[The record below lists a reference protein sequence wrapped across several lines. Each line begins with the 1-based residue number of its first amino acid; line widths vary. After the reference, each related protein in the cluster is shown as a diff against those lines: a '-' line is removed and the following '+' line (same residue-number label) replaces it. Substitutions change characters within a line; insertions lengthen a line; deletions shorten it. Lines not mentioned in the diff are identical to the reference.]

1 MAQQYQLQLKG
12 FVGGIDFDRNYVDYV
27 LAQNDEQPVAVLIDS
42 LGGNLATALSIASAF
57 RNHGNVSAHFVGM
70 NASAAT
76 IAALGAKHVS
86 MDASAMY
93 LVHKCSSEI
102 FQYGN
107 LNADDIASL
116 IKDLKATK
124 SDLEKLDSNIAEMYA
139 RKCKKP
145 AFDLLALMKAGG
157 WLTAKEALEW
167 GFVDEV
173 TDYED
178 ESAPKLTD
186 AVASAM
192 ASAGMPIPNV
202 PMADEQSAFGKFIA
216 AITSLFRKEDINKP
230 TTQTLTPTMHTFTEI
245 CAVLSMENI
254 TSTDGAITLSVQQ
267 VQAIED
273 ALGSGKKREHDLQE
287 EVKALRKAP
296 ADSTTQVID
305 TEKHGAQQEEK
316 SYAEQYVDSYNG
328 ARQLLAEIGK

>member
-145 AFDLLALMKAGG
+145 ACDLLALMKAGG

-230 TTQTLTPTMHTFTEI
+230 TTQTLTPTMHTFSEI
-245 CAVLSMENI
+245 CAVLAMENI
-254 TSTDGAITLSVQQ
+254 TSTDGVITLSVQQ

>member
-57 RNHGNVSAHFVGM
+57 RVHGNVSAHFVGM

-76 IAALGAKHVS
+76 IAALGARHVS

-102 FQYGN
+102 FQFGN

-124 SDLEKLDSNIAEMYA
+124 NDLEKLDSNIAEMYA
-139 RKCKKP
+139 NKCKKP
-145 AFDLLALMKAGG
+145 ASDLLALMKAGG
-157 WLTAKEALEW
+157 WLSAKEALEW

-173 TDYED
+173 TDYEN
-178 ESAPKLTD
+178 ESAPRLTD

-202 PMADEQSAFGKFIA
+202 PMADEQSAFGKFIT
-216 AITSLFRKEDINKP
+216 AITSLFKNRQSN
-230 TTQTLTPTMHTFTEI
+230 TPNQQNPITTMHNFSNICEI
-245 CAVLSMENI
+245 LSVENI
-254 TSTDGAITLSVQQ
+254 ADTDGNVSLSVEQ
-267 VQAIED
+267 VMKIED
-273 ALGSGKKREHDLQE
+273 GLCAAHSREAELAEQLD
-287 EVKALRKAP
+287 ALRKAP
-296 ADSTTQVID
+296 ADTTTQVVSSEAN
-305 TEKHGAQQEEK
+305 TPSATAEK
-316 SYAEQYVDSYNG
+316 SD
-328 ARQLLAEIGK
+328 AEIYCDTVNNARSLFFNLP

>member
-145 AFDLLALMKAGG
+145 ACDLLALMKAGG

-230 TTQTLTPTMHTFTEI
+230 TTQTLTPTMHTFSEI
-245 CAVLSMENI
+245 CAVLAMENI
-254 TSTDGAITLSVQQ
+254 TSTDGVITLSVQQ

-305 TEKHGAQQEEK
+305 TEKHGARQEEK

>member
-145 AFDLLALMKAGG
+145 ACDLLALMKAGG

-216 AITSLFRKEDINKP
+216 AITSLFRNKQDENLPIINN
-230 TTQTLTPTMHTFTEI
+230 TTMHKFSLLCAILEI
-245 CAVLSMENI
+245 ESIAA
-254 TSTDGAITLSVQQ
+254 TDGAITITVA
-267 VQAIED
+267 QAQAVED
-273 ALGSGKKREHDLQE
+273 ALNASKQREQSLE
-287 EVKALRKAP
+287 NEITALRKAP
-296 ADSTTQVID
+296 ADTTTQVVD
-305 TEKHGAQQEEK
+305 GDKRDLPSHEEK
-316 SYAEQYVDSYNG
+316 SDAEMYVETYNS
-328 ARQLLAEIGK
+328 ATKLFNNLP

>member
-145 AFDLLALMKAGG
+145 ACDLLALMKAGG

-202 PMADEQSAFGKFIA
+202 PMADDQSAFGKFIA
-216 AITSLFRKEDINKP
+216 AITSLFRNKQAEEYTPIINN
-230 TTQTLTPTMHTFTEI
+230 TTMHKFSLL
-245 CAVLSMENI
+245 CAILEAESI
-254 TSTDGAITLSVQQ
+254 AATDGVITITVAQA
-267 VQAIED
+267 QAIED
-273 ALGSGKKREHDLQE
+273 TLIANKQREQSLE
-287 EVKALRKAP
+287 NEITALRKAP
-296 ADSTTQVID
+296 ADTTTQVVDGDKRD
-305 TEKHGAQQEEK
+305 THLHEEK
-316 SYAEQYVDSYNG
+316 SDAEMYVEAYNS
-328 ARQLLAEIGK
+328 ASKLFNNLP

>member
-145 AFDLLALMKAGG
+145 ACDLLALMKAGG

-245 CAVLSMENI
+245 CAVLAMENI

>member
-145 AFDLLALMKAGG
+145 ACDLLALMKAGG

-216 AITSLFRKEDINKP
+216 AITSLFRNKQAEEYTPIINN
-230 TTQTLTPTMHTFTEI
+230 TTMHKFSLL
-245 CAVLSMENI
+245 CAILEAESI
-254 TSTDGAITLSVQQ
+254 AATDGVITITVAQA
-267 VQAIED
+267 QAIED
-273 ALGSGKKREHDLQE
+273 TLIANKQREQSLE
-287 EVKALRKAP
+287 NEITALRKAP
-296 ADSTTQVID
+296 ADTTTQVVDGDKHD
-305 TEKHGAQQEEK
+305 THLHEEK
-316 SYAEQYVDSYNG
+316 SDAEMYVEAYNS
-328 ARQLLAEIGK
+328 ASKLFNNLP

>member
-145 AFDLLALMKAGG
+145 ACDLLKLMKAGG

-216 AITSLFRKEDINKP
+216 AITSLFRNKQEEYTPININ
-230 TTQTLTPTMHTFTEI
+230 TTMHKFSLL
-245 CAVLSMENI
+245 CAILEAESI
-254 TSTDGAITLSVQQ
+254 AATDGAITITVAQA
-267 VQAIED
+267 QAIED
-273 ALGSGKKREHDLQE
+273 ALNAAKQREQSLE
-287 EVKALRKAP
+287 NEITALRKAP
-296 ADSTTQVID
+296 ADTTTQVVD
-305 TEKHGAQQEEK
+305 AEKHTPQVHEEK
-316 SYAEQYVDSYNG
+316 SDAEMYVEAYNS
-328 ARQLLAEIGK
+328 ATKLFNNLP

>member
-57 RNHGNVSAHFVGM
+57 RVHGNVSAHFVGM

-76 IAALGAKHVS
+76 IAALGARHVS

-102 FQYGN
+102 FQFGN

-124 SDLEKLDSNIAEMYA
+124 NDLEKLDSNIAEMYA
-139 RKCKKP
+139 NKCKKP
-145 AFDLLALMKAGG
+145 ASDLLALMKAGG
-157 WLTAKEALEW
+157 WLSAKEALEW

-173 TDYED
+173 TDYEN
-178 ESAPKLTD
+178 ESAPRLTD

-202 PMADEQSAFGKFIA
+202 PMADEQSAFGKFIT
-216 AITSLFRKEDINKP
+216 AITSMFRNKQDENTPIINNI
-230 TTQTLTPTMHTFTEI
+230 TMHKFSLLCAILETESI
-245 CAVLSMENI
+245 AA
-254 TSTDGAITLSVQQ
+254 TDGAITITVA
-267 VQAIED
+267 QAQAVED
-273 ALGSGKKREHDLQE
+273 ALNASKQREQSLE
-287 EVKALRKAP
+287 NEITALRKAP
-296 ADSTTQVID
+296 ADTTTQVVD
-305 TEKHGAQQEEK
+305 GDKHDLPSHEEK
-316 SYAEQYVDSYNG
+316 SDAEMYVETYNS
-328 ARQLLAEIGK
+328 ATKLFNNLP